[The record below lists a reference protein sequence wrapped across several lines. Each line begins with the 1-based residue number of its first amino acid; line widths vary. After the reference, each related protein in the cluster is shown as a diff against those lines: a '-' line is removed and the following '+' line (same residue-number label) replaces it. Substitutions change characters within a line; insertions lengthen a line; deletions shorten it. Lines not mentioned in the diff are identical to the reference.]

1 MVVPGGAKLGMST
14 RKTKPAAGRG
24 RAAPRRAATRKTAK
38 RKAAGAKP
46 RRRLLLR
53 LLAAVP
59 GILTG
64 LLLLWAA
71 SFYLFAPELP
81 DTDELIAG
89 SRQARVT
96 LLAADGS
103 ILAERGVSGAPYVR
117 LGEIS
122 PWLVKAVLATEDR
135 RFYRHFGLDVLG
147 TARALLR
154 NLVSGSYVAGGSTIT
169 QQLAKNLYLTP
180 ERSLTRKIR
189 ELFLALW
196 LEARL
201 SKDQILELYLNRVYF
216 GAGAWGVEAASRTYF
231 DKPARQLNLAEA
243 AMLAGLLKAPSR
255 YAPTRD
261 LARARAR
268 AATVLGLMVDAGYI
282 DAATAERAREN
293 PAKLAPE
300 GGSFAAY
307 FTDWVLERLTR
318 FLGKP
323 ERDLV
328 IRTTLDAG
336 LQHAVE
342 RAVTRRLARRP
353 GLQAAVV
360 VLDAGGAVRALSG
373 GRSYRASRFNR
384 AIAGR
389 RQPGSAFKPFVYAAA
404 FARGYRP
411 ENVIDDRP
419 FAIGDWR
426 PRNAGGRYYGRITLE
441 RAFAKSVNSVAVRL
455 AYEIGP
461 EKVAALARR
470 MGITSELRAVPSLAL
485 GTSELSPFELASA
498 YLPFVTGGIRRP
510 PFAVSRVADTGGGVL
525 YRHVPTEIRVLS
537 PQVVASMR
545 RLLRAAVEDGTGRNA
560 RLEDRT
566 VFGKTGTTQNGRDGW
581 FVGFSGR
588 RLIAVW
594 VGRDDDRAVKGLT
607 GGGLPARI
615 WRDIMR
621 GIPAER
627 EVAAA
632 AAAPATGAGGSRREE
647 SGLAQLLDWLG
658 NVFAR

>member
-1 MVVPGGAKLGMST
+1 MSK
-14 RKTKPAAGRG
+14 RKTKPAAGR
-24 RAAPRRAATRKTAK
+24 RRSAPRRAGTATSRS
-38 RKAAGAKP
+38 GAEARP
-46 RRRLLLR
+46 RRRWFLR
-53 LLAAVP
+53 LLAALP
-59 GILTG
+59 GVLTG

-71 SFYLFAPELP
+71 GFYLFAPELP
-81 DTDELIAG
+81 DTDELVAS

-96 LLAADGS
+96 LLAADGG

-122 PWLVKAVLATEDR
+122 PWLIRAVLATEDR
-135 RFYRHFGLDVLG
+135 RFYRHFGLDISG

-154 NLVSGSYVAGGSTIT
+154 NLLSGSYVAGGSTIT

-180 ERSLTRKIR
+180 ERSLVRKIR

-216 GAGAWGVEAASRTYF
+216 GAGAYGAEAAARTYF
-231 DKPARQLNLAEA
+231 AKSARDLTLPEA

-268 AATVLGLMVDAGYI
+268 AATVLSLMVDAGYI
-282 DAATAERAREN
+282 DADAAQKARAN
-293 PAKLAPE
+293 PARLAPE

-328 IRTTLDAG
+328 IRTTLDPA
-336 LQHAVE
+336 LQRRVE
-342 RAVTRRLARRP
+342 GVIARRLDGRP

-360 VLDAGGAVRALSG
+360 VLDANGAVRALTG
-373 GRSYRASRFNR
+373 GRSYRQSRFDR
-384 AIAGR
+384 AVAGR

-411 ENVIDDRP
+411 DSVIDDRP
-419 FAIGDWR
+419 FTIGDWR

-441 RAFAKSVNSVAVRL
+441 RAFARSVNSVAVRL
-455 AYEIGP
+455 AHEIGP
-461 EKVAALARR
+461 DRVAALARR
-470 MGITSELRAVPSLAL
+470 MGVTSELRAVPSLAL
-485 GTSELSPFELASA
+485 GTSEVSPFELAGA
-498 YLPFVTGGIRRP
+498 YLPFLTGGIRRP
-510 PFAVSRVADTGGGVL
+510 PFAVLRVADTGGRVL
-525 YRHVPTEIRVLS
+525 YRHVPTEVRVLS
-537 PQVVASMR
+537 PEIAAAMR
-545 RLLRAAVEDGTGRNA
+545 RLLRAAVERGTGRRA
-560 RLEDRT
+560 RLPDRP
-566 VFGKTGTTQNGRDGW
+566 VFGKTGTSQNGRDGW

-588 RLIAVW
+588 HLIAVW
-594 VGRDDDRAVKGLT
+594 VGRDDDRPVEGLT
-607 GGGLPARI
+607 GGGLPAEI
-615 WRDIMR
+615 WRDIMK
-621 GIPAER
+621 GIPAEK
-627 EVAAA
+627 EVVVAAPPSEA
-632 AAAPATGAGGSRREE
+632 RERRREE
-647 SGLAQLLDWLG
+647 SGLALILDWLG
-658 NVFAR
+658 GVFAR

>member
-1 MVVPGGAKLGMST
+1 MVVPGGAKLGMSR
-14 RKTKPAAGRG
+14 RKTKPAGGTGRP
-24 RAAPRRAATRKTAK
+24 ATRRAGAGKGRK
-38 RKAAGAKP
+38 RKATGAKP

-53 LLAAVP
+53 LLAAIP

-71 SFYLFAPELP
+71 GFYLFVPELP
-81 DTDELIAG
+81 DTDELIAS

-96 LLAADGS
+96 LLTADGG

-135 RFYRHFGLDVLG
+135 RFYHHFGLDIPG

-154 NLVSGSYVAGGSTIT
+154 NLLSGSYVAGGSTIT

-180 ERSLTRKIR
+180 ERSILRKIR

-231 DKPARQLNLAEA
+231 DKPARELDLAEA

-282 DAATAERAREN
+282 DAAAAERARN
-293 PAKLAPE
+293 DPAGLAPE

-323 ERDLV
+323 EGDLV
-328 IRTTLDAG
+328 IRTTLDAK
-336 LQHAVE
+336 LQ
-342 RAVTRRLARRP
+342 RAVDRSIARHLAKRP
-353 GLQAAVV
+353 RLQAAVV
-360 VLDAGGAVRALSG
+360 VLDATGAVRALSG

-384 AIAGR
+384 AVASR

-404 FARGYRP
+404 FARGYGP
-411 ENVIDDRP
+411 QSVIDDRP

-426 PRNAGGRYYGRITLE
+426 PRNAGGHYYGRITLE
-441 RAFAKSVNSVAVRL
+441 RAFARSVNSVAVRL

-461 EKVAALARR
+461 EKVARLARR

-498 YLPFVTGGIRRP
+498 YLPFLTGGIRRP
-510 PFAVSRVADTGGGVL
+510 PFAVSRVADTDGGVL

-537 PQVVASMR
+537 PQVAASMR
-545 RLLRAAVEDGTGRNA
+545 SLLRAAVDDGTGRKA
-560 RLEDRT
+560 RLEDRI

-588 RLIAVW
+588 HLIAVW
-594 VGRDDDRAVKGLT
+594 VGRDDDRPVKGLI

-621 GIPAER
+621 SIPAER

-632 AAAPATGAGGSRREE
+632 ATTTRAGGGEREE

-658 NVFAR
+658 ELVAR

>member
-1 MVVPGGAKLGMST
+1 MVVPGGDKLGMSK
-14 RKTKPAAGRG
+14 RKTKPAAGG
-24 RAAPRRAATRKTAK
+24 RAASRRPRKGGGRGREKG
-38 RKAAGAKP
+38 RP
-46 RRRLLLR
+46 RRRTGLR

-81 DTDELIAG
+81 DTDELVAA

-96 LLAADGS
+96 LLAADGE
-103 ILAERGVSGAPYVR
+103 ILAERGVTGTPYLR

-135 RFYRHFGLDVLG
+135 RFYRHFGIDLLG
-147 TARALLR
+147 TARAFLR

-180 ERSLTRKIR
+180 ERTLTRKIR

-201 SKDQILELYLNRVYF
+201 SKDRILELYLNRVYF
-216 GAGAWGVEAASRTYF
+216 GAGAYGAEAAARTYF
-231 DKPARQLNLAEA
+231 GKSAGDLGLAEA

-268 AATVLGLMVDAGYI
+268 AATVLGAMVDAGYI
-282 DAATAERAREN
+282 DAATAERARRN
-293 PAKLAPE
+293 PAVPAPE
-300 GGSFAAY
+300 GGGFAAY
-307 FTDWVLERLTR
+307 FTDWVLDRLTR

-328 IRTTLDAG
+328 VRTTLDRA
-336 LQHAVE
+336 LQHRVE
-342 RAVTRRLARRP
+342 RAVARRLDGRP
-353 GLQAAVV
+353 GLQVAVV
-360 VLDAGGAVRALSG
+360 VLDADGAVRALLG

-404 FARGYRP
+404 FARGYTP
-411 ENVIDDRP
+411 DSVVDDRP
-419 FAIGDWR
+419 FSIGDWR
-426 PRNAGGRYYGRITLE
+426 PRNAGGRYYGRISLE
-441 RAFAKSVNSVAVRL
+441 RAFARSVNSVAVRL
-455 AYEIGP
+455 AHEIGP
-461 EKVAALARR
+461 EEVARLARR
-470 MGITSELRAVPSLAL
+470 MGIASELRAVPSLAL
-485 GTSELSPFELASA
+485 GTSEITPFELTSA
-498 YLPFVTGGIRRP
+498 YLPFLARGVRRP
-510 PFAVSRVADTGGGVL
+510 PYAVARVSDTGGRVL
-525 YRHVPTEIRVLS
+525 YRHLPTEIRVLS
-537 PQVVASMR
+537 PAVVAAVR
-545 RLLRAAVEDGTGRNA
+545 RLLRAAVEEGTGREA
-560 RLEDRT
+560 RLPDRV

-581 FVGFSGR
+581 FVGFAGGH
-588 RLIAVW
+588 LIGVW
-594 VGRDDDRAVKGLT
+594 VGRDDDLPVKGLT

-621 GIPAER
+621 GIPAEK
-627 EVAAA
+627 ETAATA
-632 AAAPATGAGGSRREE
+632 PTPATTDTRGGEE
-647 SGLAQLLDWLG
+647 GLALILDWLG
-658 NVFAR
+658 RVFAR